1 MADDV
6 VLHSVPDMISANR
19 SKAWHDKIVQL
30 STVLMCFL
38 KNNGIIVSVEPFD
51 DDGKIK
57 EDFVLMK
64 SNLRDEGFEL
74 FKNAVQGW
82 LKFVDRGGNIENISR
97 LEKGLAHLR
106 ENDAITP
113 L

>member
-1 MADDV
+1 
-6 VLHSVPDMISANR
+6 
-19 SKAWHDKIVQL
+19 
-30 STVLMCFL
+30 
-38 KNNGIIVSVEPFD
+38 
-51 DDGKIK
+51 
-57 EDFVLMK
+57 MK
-64 SNLRDEGFEL
+64 SNLTDEGFEL

-106 ENDAITP
+106 ENDAIRT